1 MPTPDLDALT
11 ACVADALRGI
21 LAQQGK
27 AVPDTITGD
36 TALFGPGG
44 LLDSMGLVTLIVEV
58 EQSLADRFGLVMTLA
73 DDRAMSQRS
82 SPFRSVGALAG
93 YIQSQAGAPHAG

>member
-1 MPTPDLDALT
+1 MSTPDLAALT
-11 ACVADALRGI
+11 GCVADALRGI

-27 AVPDTITGD
+27 PVPPTLDGNTT
-36 TALFGPGG
+36 LFGPGG

-58 EQSLADRFGLVMTLA
+58 EQALADRFALTMTLA

-82 SPFRSVGALAG
+82 SPFRTVGTLAE
-93 YIQSQAGAPHAG
+93 YILNSPKAPHAG